1 MNDLLFLI
9 PLLPLVAATVNY
21 IFGRRMSD
29 AATGWLATAAVAG
42 SFGLSLAAF
51 GDQLDSDEPLHQHLY
66 DWIPAGLFHVP
77 LNLHVDHLTAI
88 MLLVVTSVSLLV
100 HIYSQ
105 GYMAGDPGF
114 YRFFSFL
121 PLFVFSMLMLVLA
134 DNFLVIFFGWEAVGL
149 CSYLLIGFYF
159 KRHSAN
165 QAAKKAFIV
174 NRVGDFGFATGI
186 MLIFWKFDT
195 VIFEEVFAHLDV
207 ASGTTLTV
215 IALLLFTGA
224 AGKSA
229 QLPLFVWLPDAME
242 GPTPV
247 SALIHAATMV
257 TAGIYMLARM
267 YPIVSASSDAMFVIA
282 LIGAITAFMAGTIAL
297 TQFDIKRVIA
307 YSTVSHLGF
316 MAFAIGVG
324 AWVAAIFHLMTHAFF
339 KGLLF
344 LGSGSVIHGM
354 HEEQDMR
361 QMGGLRKYM
370 PTTTWTFAIAAAS
383 NAGIFFLAGFWSK
396 DEILVGGWLHED
408 YILTI
413 IMFGAAFFSSLYIFR
428 ALFLTFWGEERFD
441 PDEVHPHESP
451 SIMTVPLMILAVG
464 AVGAGF
470 VGIPPEDGWIHDFLE
485 PAFTVEEHGEEA
497 AASAIGLFQE
507 GEEHA
512 EEHHVS
518 TAMIVT
524 FGVLSTILAVGGGVI
539 AFLAYVRKHPAFDP
553 HMWAERAGPVYQLLY
568 NKYYLDELYERV
580 IIHPLYWLSEN
591 ILWKIVDIEIIDGI
605 VNGVATTVDYSS
617 SQLRKVQTGFVA
629 NYALAIA
636 IGAVIVIGIALAFQ
650 SDLLG

>member
-1 MNDLLFLI
+1 MTDLLFLI
-9 PLLPLVAATVNY
+9 PLLPLLAATVNY
-21 IFGRRMSD
+21 VYGRRMSD
-29 AATGWLATAAVAG
+29 AATGWLATVAVGG
-42 SFGLSLAAF
+42 SFALSLAAF
-51 GDQLDSDEPLHQHLY
+51 GNQLGSDDPLRQHLY

-77 LNLHVDHLTAI
+77 LSLQVDHLAAI

-100 HIYSQ
+100 HIYSM

-114 YRFFSFL
+114 YRFFAFL

-134 DNFLVIFFGWEAVGL
+134 DNFLVLFFGWEAVGL

-174 NRVGDFGFATGI
+174 NRIGDFGFATGI
-186 MLIFWKFDT
+186 MVIFWKFDS
-195 VIFEEVFAHLDV
+195 VIFDQVFARLDV
-207 ASGTTLTV
+207 ASSDMLTL

-224 AGKSA
+224 VGKSA

-257 TAGIYMLARM
+257 TAGIYMMARM
-267 YPIVSASSDAMFVIA
+267 YPIVSSSADAMFVIA
-282 LIGAITAFMAGTIAL
+282 LIGAVTAFMAGTIAL

-324 AWVAAIFHLMTHAFF
+324 AWVAAIFHLLTHAFF

-354 HEEQDMR
+354 DEEQDMR
-361 QMGGLRKYM
+361 KMGGLRKYM
-370 PTTTWTFAIAAAS
+370 PTTHWTFAIAAAS
-383 NAGIFFLAGFWSK
+383 NAGIVLFAGFWSK
-396 DEILVGGWLHED
+396 DEVLVGGWLDHQ
-408 YILTI
+408 YLLTI
-413 IMFGAAFFSSLYIFR
+413 IMFGAALFSSLYIFR

-441 PDEVHPHESP
+441 ADEVHPHESP
-451 SIMTVPLMILAVG
+451 SIMTLPLILLAIP
-464 AVGAGF
+464 AAIIGF
-470 VGIPPEDGWIHDFLE
+470 VGFPPEDGWIHHFLE
-485 PAFTVEEHGEEA
+485 PAFTFG
-497 AASAIGLFQE
+497 G
-507 GEEHA
+507 HA

-518 TAMIVT
+518 TAMTIT
-524 FGVLSTILAVGGGVI
+524 FGLLSTLFAVGGLGI
-539 AFLAYVRKHPAFDP
+539 AYLAYVRKHPALDP
-553 HMWAERAGPVYQLLY
+553 EVWAERAGPVYRLFY
-568 NKYYLDELYERV
+568 NKYYLDEIYERF
-580 IIHPLYWLSEN
+580 IIHPLYWFSEN
-591 ILWKIVDIEIIDGI
+591 VLWKIIDIDIIDGT
-605 VNGVATTVDYSS
+605 VNGVATTVNYSS
-617 SQLRKVQTGFVA
+617 SQLRRVQTGFVA

-636 IGAVIVIGIALAFQ
+636 IGAVIVIGLALAFQ

>member
-1 MNDLLFLI
+1 MSDYLFLI
-9 PLLPLVAATVNY
+9 PLLPLLAATVNFV
-21 IFGRRMSD
+21 FGRRLSD
-29 AATGWLATAAVAG
+29 TVTAQIATFAVG
-42 SFGLSLAAF
+42 VSFALSLAVF
-51 GDQLDSDEPLHQHLY
+51 GNQLDSDDPLHQHLY
-66 DWIPAGLFHVP
+66 DWIPAGSFHVP
-77 LNLHVDHLTAI
+77 LDLYVDHLTAI

-134 DNFLVIFFGWEAVGL
+134 DNFLVLFFGWEAVGL

-174 NRVGDFGFATGI
+174 NRIGDFGFATGI

-195 VIFEEVFAHLDV
+195 VIFSEVFSRLDLV
-207 ASGTTLTV
+207 SVDTLTI

-282 LIGAITAFMAGTIAL
+282 LVGAITAFMAGSIAL

-324 AWVAAIFHLMTHAFF
+324 AWVAAIFHLFTHAFF

-361 QMGGLRKYM
+361 KMGGLRKYM
-370 PTTTWTFAIAAAS
+370 PTTAITFAIAAAS
-383 NAGIFFLAGFWSK
+383 NAGIILFAGFWSK
-396 DEILVGGWLHED
+396 DEVLVGGWLGHE
-408 YILTI
+408 YALTI
-413 IMFGAAFFSSLYIFR
+413 VMFGAAFFSSLYIFR
-428 ALFLTFWGEERFD
+428 AYFLTFEGEERFD
-441 PDEVHPHESP
+441 AEHVHPHESP
-451 SIMTVPLMILAVG
+451 RIMTVPLILLAIP
-464 AVGAGF
+464 AAIAGF
-470 VGIPPEDGWIHDFLE
+470 VGFPPEDGWIHDFLE
-485 PAFTVEEHGEEA
+485 PAFHVEEHAEET
-497 AASAIGLFQE
+497 ASAVAVFQE
-507 GEEHA
+507 EGEAA

-518 TAMIVT
+518 GLMTGT
-524 FGVLSTILAVGGGVI
+524 FITISTILAAAGLVI
-539 AFLAYVRKHPAFDP
+539 AWLAYKRKHPAFDP
-553 HMWAERAGPVYQLLY
+553 QVWAERIGPVYGLLY
-568 NKYYLDELYERV
+568 NKYYLDEFYERL
-580 IIHPLYWLSEN
+580 IIHPLYWVSEN
-591 ILWKIVDIEIIDGI
+591 VLWKIVDVEIIDGT
-605 VNGVATTVDYSS
+605 VNGVAGVVNYSS
-617 SQLRKVQTGFVA
+617 SQLRRVQTGFVA

-636 IGAVIVIGIALAFQ
+636 IGAVIVIGIALALQ

>member
-1 MNDLLFLI
+1 MSDFLFLI
-9 PLLPLVAATVNY
+9 PLLPLLAATINY
-21 IFGRRMSD
+21 IFGRRMSN
-29 AATGWLATAAVAG
+29 ATTGWLATAAVAG

-51 GDQLDSDEPLHQHLY
+51 GNQLDSDQPLHQHLY

-77 LNLHVDHLTAI
+77 LDLRIDHLTAI

-114 YRFFSFL
+114 YRFFAFL

-174 NRVGDFGFATGI
+174 NRVGDFGFATAI

-195 VIFEEVFAHLDV
+195 VVFSEVFARLDV
-207 ASGTTLTV
+207 VGGGTLTI
-215 IALLLFTGA
+215 IALLLFAGA

-257 TAGIYMLARM
+257 TAGIYMMARM

-282 LIGAITAFMAGTIAL
+282 LVGAVTALMAGTIAL

-324 AWVAAIFHLMTHAFF
+324 AWVAAIFHLLTHAFF

-361 QMGGLRKYM
+361 RMGGLKKYM
-370 PTTTWTFAIAAAS
+370 PTTFWTFAIAAAS
-383 NAGIFFLAGFWSK
+383 NAGIIVFAGFWSK
-396 DEILVGGWLHED
+396 DEILVGGWLD
-408 YILTI
+408 KQYILTI
-413 IMFGAAFFSSLYIFR
+413 MVFGAALFSSLYIFR
-428 ALFLTFWGEERFD
+428 ALFLTFFGEERFD
-441 PDEVHPHESP
+441 AKAVHPHESP
-451 SIMTVPLMILAVG
+451 SVMTVPLIILAVG
-464 AVGAGF
+464 AFAAGF
-470 VGIPPEDGWIHDFLE
+470 VGVPPENGWIHDFLA
-485 PAFTVEEHGEEA
+485 PAFVVQEHSGD
-497 AASAIGLFQE
+497 AASAVAVFQE
-507 GEEHA
+507 EGAHA

-518 TAMIVT
+518 GMMTAT
-524 FGVLSTILAVGGGVI
+524 FITISTILAFGGLAI
-539 AFLAYVRKHPAFDP
+539 AYLAYVVKHPALDP
-553 HMWAERAGPVYQLLY
+553 KTWSERAGPVYRLLY
-568 NKYYLDELYERV
+568 NKYYLDEIYERF
-580 IIHPLYWLSEN
+580 IIHPLYWFSEN
-591 ILWKIVDIEIIDGI
+591 VLWKIIDIDIIDGT
-605 VNGVATTVDYSS
+605 VNGVATTVNYSS
-617 SQLRKVQTGFVA
+617 SQLRRVQTGFVA

-636 IGAVIVIGIALAFQ
+636 IGAVIVIGLALAFQ